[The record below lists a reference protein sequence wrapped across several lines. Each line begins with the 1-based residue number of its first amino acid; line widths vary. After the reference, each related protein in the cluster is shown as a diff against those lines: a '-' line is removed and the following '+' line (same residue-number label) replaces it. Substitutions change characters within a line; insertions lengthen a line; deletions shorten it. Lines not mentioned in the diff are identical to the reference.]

1 MGLRQKASK
10 AMKTTRPQTIRD
22 IMSEGTLIDEAMAK
36 AAREAWALHKRAGVP
51 VPIWR
56 AGKIVW
62 IKPEDIQLPNEDELS
77 RSRELE
83 STE

>member
-1 MGLRQKASK
+1 MGVRQKASK
-10 AMKTTRPQTIRD
+10 PLKTKRPQTIRE
-22 IMSEGTLIDEAMAK
+22 IMSEGTRLDEAMAQ
-36 AAREAWALHKRAGVP
+36 AAREAWALHKRAGLP

-62 IKPEDIQLPNEDELS
+62 IKPEDIPLPNDDE
-77 RSRELE
+77 REIE